1 MLTSPGKKD
10 YMVVFT
16 PSDKETYREAS
27 IYLNISVTGTAV
39 ASTTADKKL
48 DLSGGIWKNENAYNG
63 LWSGS
68 IYNLT
73 SYLSGIDMTK
83 YSTVTVTAEVYDK
96 NGVEISDTSGNLV
109 GLSWPIKMVTW
120 AGFRMLM

>member
-1 MLTSPGKKD
+1 M
-10 YMVVFT
+10 
-16 PSDKETYREAS
+16 
-27 IYLNISVTGTAV
+27 
-39 ASTTADKKL
+39 
-48 DLSGGIWKNENAYNG
+48 SGGIWKNENAYNG
-63 LWSGS
+63 QWSGS

-109 GLSWPIKMVTW
+109 GFKLVPIKMVT
-120 AGFRMLM
+120 GTDFRMLM